1 MSGGFSSACPNGPCG
16 RRPPELEPGTAQSS
30 CEEPGRLADVAP
42 QRLVQRDLVGS
53 QTTTVGSADVLVV
66 DEELVEVR
74 EPAYPSD
81 AEEAGR
87 RSRSDR
93 RDKPGE
99 IPHRERPASS
109 FGQPTPRAGQDES
122 GSGQAVVLA
131 DDEVRGE
138 IAGRPRLEE
147 GWCLGTELV
156 EQVAEPRSL
165 DGVEGHTGH
174 GARA

>member
-1 MSGGFSSACPNGPCG
+1 M
-16 RRPPELEPGTAQSS
+16 
-30 CEEPGRLADVAP
+30 
-42 QRLVQRDLVGS
+42 
-53 QTTTVGSADVLVV
+53 V

-99 IPHRERPASS
+99 VPHRERPSSS
-109 FGQPTPRAGQDES
+109 FGEPTPRAGQDES
-122 GSGQAVVLA
+122 GSGEEVVLA
-131 DDEVRGE
+131 EDEVRGE

-147 GWCLGTELV
+147 GRCVGTEFV
-156 EQVAEPRSL
+156 EQVAEPCSL
-165 DGVEGHTGH
+165 DGVEGRICRTGL
-174 GARA
+174 GLEKPKPTR

>member
-1 MSGGFSSACPNGPCG
+1 
-16 RRPPELEPGTAQSS
+16 
-30 CEEPGRLADVAP
+30 
-42 QRLVQRDLVGS
+42 
-53 QTTTVGSADVLVV
+53 V

-81 AEEAGR
+81 TEEAGR

-93 RDKPGE
+93 RDKPAE
-99 IPHRERPASS
+99 VPHRERPASS

-138 IAGRPRLEE
+138 IAGRPRGKES
-147 GWCLGTELV
+147 GCLGTELV
-156 EQVAEPRSL
+156 EQVADLCSL
-165 DGVEGHTGH
+165 GGVPEQIDHVAGVYRGRHASRLAVRMRH
-174 GARA
+174 GCGFRPHDR